1 MDRVWSRWLAWGWEA
16 NVGDGSRDDIRKL
29 LKEFGVS
36 SDGAIVAH
44 LARAAGTRPLRLRC
58 TLEDLTEY
66 GGEEPPLRLH
76 VKVEGTVRR

>member
-1 MDRVWSRWLAWGWEA
+1 M
-16 NVGDGSRDDIRKL
+16 GDGSRDDIRKL

-44 LARAAGTRPLRLRC
+44 LARAAGTRPLHLRC

-66 GGEEPPLRLH
+66 GGEVPPLRLH
-76 VKVEGTVRR
+76 VEVEGTVRR

>member
-44 LARAAGTRPLRLRC
+44 LARASGTWPLRLWC

-76 VKVEGTVRR
+76 VEVEGTVRR